1 MRNLLEDGILEI
13 KIWCFNIMRSFY
25 RVAIPSY
32 KRSAILKRK
41 TLTML
46 EREGYTPQDI
56 DIFVSNED
64 EYKEYKA
71 LLPEYNFIITNTMGL
86 TNKKNFIT
94 NYYDEGQFILSV
106 DDDVSKML
114 YAPDSEYKS
123 LREVALMIFLQ
134 MIEHDTILGAF
145 YPVGNTMCMKNI
157 WERGFVFALG
167 SIYCYRI
174 DKSILIDVAPE
185 DNDRCIK
192 VYRKYGTIVRYCRC
206 APITV
211 YWKTKGG
218 MTMSETDRSA
228 IDHRD
233 KKKLADE
240 NPDLCKLI
248 QKKNGMH
255 ELKYNLKLK
264 TRYECSR

>member
-1 MRNLLEDGILEI
+1 MVFWELKYSTIVEM
-13 KIWCFNIMRSFY
+13 KSFY
-25 RVAIPSY
+25 RIAIPSY
-32 KRSAILKRK
+32 KRSDILKRK
-41 TLTML
+41 TLRML
-46 EREGYTPQDI
+46 EREGYSPQEI
-56 DIFVSNED
+56 DIFVSNSE
-64 EYKEYKA
+64 EYEVYKA

-86 TNKKNFIT
+86 SNKKNFIT
-94 NYYDEGQFILSV
+94 NYYDEGQFILSI

-114 YAPDSEYKS
+114 YAKDSEYKR
-123 LREVALMIFLQ
+123 LREVVLMIFLQ

-145 YPVGNTMCMKNI
+145 YPVGNVMCMKNI

-167 SIYCYRI
+167 SIYCYRN

-192 VYRKYGTIVRYCRC
+192 VYRKYGTIVRYCKC

-218 MTMSETDRSA
+218 MTASQEERSA

-240 NPDLCKLI
+240 NPDLCKLV
-248 QKKNGMH
+248 QKPNGFY

-264 TRYECSR
+264 TRYE